1 MKYLKNIKLFE
12 SVDVIDV
19 TFSNIRKIK
28 DTDLYLVKS
37 SSQET
42 NVKLEHTQQE
52 IQNREKIIENIK
64 QIFGELE
71 VNKLIVTL
79 YRAERL
85 DFKILEEREKSIEIR
100 IYEIQDEY
108 YYVTI
113 HKVLYDEMNGSV
125 FFICDQFYGL
135 IELLKYIKKI
145 LDEK

>member
-19 TFSNIRKIK
+19 VFSNIRKIK

-42 NVKLEHTQQE
+42 NVKLEHMQQE

-71 VNKLIVTL
+71 VYKLIVTL
-79 YRAERL
+79 YRAARL
-85 DFKILEEREKSIEIR
+85 DFKILEEGEESIKIG

-113 HKVLYDEMNGSV
+113 HKISYDEIIGSV

-135 IELLKYIKKI
+135 MELLKYIKKI